1 MNRLYEKYKK
11 EIAISAVKDLNLG
24 NIMEVPRI
32 KKVSVNSG
40 IGGFRENKDAVE
52 SFVTDLTLLTSQKPS
67 PRKARLS
74 EAGFKIKQGDV
85 VGYTV
90 TLRGERMWSFIDKLI
105 NVAIPRVRD
114 FRGLSTES
122 FDDDGNYS
130 MGIREHVIFPEVNPN
145 TTKGIRSLQVTIIF
159 DSDEKDRNMY
169 VLEKLGFPFREVSED
184 K

>member
-11 EIAISAVKDLNLG
+11 EIAISAVKDLELG

-40 IGGFRENKDAVE
+40 IGSFRENKDAVE
-52 SFVTDLTLLTSQKPS
+52 SFVTDLTLLTGQKPS
-67 PRKARLS
+67 QRKARLS

-90 TLRGERMWSFIDKLI
+90 TLRGERMWSFIDKLV

-122 FDDDGNYS
+122 FDNDGNYS
-130 MGIREHVIFPEVNPN
+130 MGIKEHVIFPEVNPN
-145 TTKGIRSLQVTIIF
+145 TTKGIRSLQVTIVF
-159 DSDEKDRNMY
+159 DSNEKDRNRY
-169 VLEKLGFPFREVSED
+169 VLEKLGFPFREDKED